1 MGRIPAE
8 KSVVKQVWFIPE
20 SAAGSGGTMQAQ
32 ENFAIFDDDDDDD
45 DGDDAQNLS
54 SDFVE
59 WSCAV
64 VITTTPQHS

>member
-32 ENFAIFDDDDDDD
+32 ENFAIFDDDD
-45 DGDDAQNLS
+45 GDDAQNLS

-64 VITTTPQHS
+64 VITTTLK